1 MKQIQRLLLLLTTA
15 ATLSACVTAPKPL
28 YYHGEQ
34 AEAVYSYLK
43 ADDLSISEQIL
54 LMEQTM
60 QNASSTGLPL
70 APGFHAHLGMLY
82 FESGNTSGGIE
93 QFEVEKSLFPE
104 SSKYLDYLLAQLQG
118 SDAK

>member
-1 MKQIQRLLLLLTTA
+1 MKQIKQLLLVLFTA
-15 ATLSACVTAPKPL
+15 TMLSACVTPPKPL

-43 ADDLSISEQIL
+43 ADLSIGDQIL

-60 QNASSTGLPL
+60 QKAKANNLAL

-82 FESGNTSGGIE
+82 FESGNTSGGVE
-93 QFEVEKSLFPE
+93 QFELEKSLFPE
-104 SSKYLDYLLAQLQG
+104 SSKYLDYLLAQLRG
-118 SDAK
+118 RDAQ